1 MKFCSNSPSIS
12 LSSTSCPRCPP
23 AAHPNQIKIISAGH
37 AHIQRTTTL
46 PSGRRHFLCRFLF
59 FLRQLQKHFHTRARF
74 IYLFFIFAV
83 KLILFPSL
91 LITEKPRKTWKNKN
105 KHITSSRYAQSK
117 SSALKRCQKF
127 IKREGDKVEK
137 DTVESAPLYLCMWEK
152 QLL

>member
-1 MKFCSNSPSIS
+1 MKFCLNSPSIS
-12 LSSTSCPRCPP
+12 LSSISCPRCPP

-37 AHIQRTTTL
+37 AHI
-46 PSGRRHFLCRFLF
+46 PPGRRHFLCRFLF

-117 SSALKRCQKF
+117 SSALKRCKKF
-127 IKREGDKVEK
+127 RERDKVEK
-137 DTVESAPLYLCMWEK
+137 DTVESAPLYICM
-152 QLL
+152 